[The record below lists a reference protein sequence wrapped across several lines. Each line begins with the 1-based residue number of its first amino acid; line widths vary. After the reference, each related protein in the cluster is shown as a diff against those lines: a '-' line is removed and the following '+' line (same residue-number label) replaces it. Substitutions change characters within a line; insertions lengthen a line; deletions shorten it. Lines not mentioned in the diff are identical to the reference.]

1 MLLLLLKHHANRKAA
16 LPAIRVLFLSDAW
29 TAQVDIRPPCCTTHF
44 VVAVAAAVPI
54 TPAAVVAVAVQQNL
68 KWQYNNQVV

>member
-29 TAQVDIRPPCCTTHF
+29 TAQVGIPP
-44 VVAVAAAVPI
+44 
-54 TPAAVVAVAVQQNL
+54 PAAL
-68 KWQYNNQVV
+68 HILLLLLLLLYPLLLLLSLLLLPSKT